1 MWPFKSK
8 VQKEREAKILRLERD
23 IARLEEFQKLE
34 NERNSIFSKQLI
46 KDLTQSLEELNG
58 P

>member
-1 MWPFKSK
+1 MWPFKSR

-23 IARLEEFQKLE
+23 IAELEEFQKLE
-34 NERNSIFSKQLI
+34 NERNSILKQLI